1 MKRTMLRGATIAALL
16 ATGACAI
23 KSNSTDISPS
33 ISRNPTC
40 ENAVE
45 VYNSRADVP
54 SSYYELAW
62 ITAEGNSVW
71 TTDAQLRSEMRKRAA
86 QSGANGIIVNDVSQN
101 KSGVNVL
108 GEAVGAK
115 SATARASGLAIWI
128 PSGADRTRLACGT
141 SG

>member
-1 MKRTMLRGATIAALL
+1 MSQMMFRSAAVVLVL
-16 ATGACAI
+16 ATAGCGV
-23 KSNSTDISPS
+23 KSQATDISPS

-62 ITAEGNSVW
+62 IQAEGNSVW
-71 TTDAQLRSEMRKRAA
+71 TTDSQLRSEMRKRAA

-101 KSGVNVL
+101 KTGVNVL
-108 GEAVGAK
+108 GEAIGAK
-115 SATARASGLAIWI
+115 TATARASGLAIWM
-128 PSGADRTRLACGT
+128 PAGADRTRLACGT

>member
-1 MKRTMLRGATIAALL
+1 MKQHMLRSAAVALAIAT
-16 ATGACAI
+16 TACGV
-23 KSNSTDISPS
+23 KTQSTDISPS

-71 TTDAQLRSEMRKRAA
+71 TTDAQLRTEMRKRAA
-86 QSGANGIIVNDVSQN
+86 QAGANGIIVNDVSQN
-101 KSGVNVL
+101 KTGVNVL

-115 SATARASGLAIWI
+115 TATARASGLAIWM
-128 PSGADRTRLACGT
+128 PAGADRTRLACGT

>member
-1 MKRTMLRGATIAALL
+1 MKTVLWRGGITALL
-16 ATGACAI
+16 ISAAACGV
-23 KSNSTDISPS
+23 KSHSTDISPS

-71 TTDAQLRSEMRKRAA
+71 TTDNQLRSEMRKRAA
-86 QSGANGIIVNDVSQN
+86 ESGANGIIVNAVSQN
-101 KSGVNVL
+101 KVGVNVL
-108 GEAVGAK
+108 GEAVGANT
-115 SATARASGLAIWI
+115 ATQRATGLAIWM
-128 PSGADRTRLACGT
+128 PSAADRTRLTCGT
-141 SG
+141 GG

>member
-54 SSYYELAW
+54 NSYYELAW

>member
-1 MKRTMLRGATIAALL
+1 MKRIVLHAGATVLL
-16 ATGACAI
+16 FASGACSV
-23 KSNSTDISPS
+23 KTQSTDISPN

-101 KSGVNVL
+101 KTGVNVL
-108 GEAVGAK
+108 GEAIGAK
-115 SATARASGLAIWI
+115 TATARASGLAIWM
-128 PSGADRTRLACGT
+128 PAGADRTRLACGT

>member
-1 MKRTMLRGATIAALL
+1 MRQTMLRSAAAALVF
-16 ATGACAI
+16 ASAGCAV
-23 KSNSTDISPS
+23 KSQSTDISPS

-54 SSYYELAW
+54 SSYYELSW
-62 ITAEGNSVW
+62 IQAEGNSVW
-71 TTDAQLRSEMRKRAA
+71 TTDSQLRSEMRKRAA

-101 KSGVNVL
+101 KTGVNVL
-108 GEAVGAK
+108 GEAIGAK
-115 SATARASGLAIWI
+115 TATARASGLAIWI
-128 PSGADRTRLACGT
+128 PAGADRTRLACGT

>member
-1 MKRTMLRGATIAALL
+1 MRQMVLRGVTVALL
-16 ATGACAI
+16 VATGACSV
-23 KSNSTDISPS
+23 KSHSTDISPS

-101 KSGVNVL
+101 KTGVNVL
-108 GEAVGAK
+108 GEAIGAK
-115 SATARASGLAIWI
+115 TATARASGLAIWM
-128 PSGADRTRLACGT
+128 PAGADRTRLACGT

>member
-1 MKRTMLRGATIAALL
+1 MRRTMFCSAAVALAL
-16 ATGACAI
+16 ATGACAV
-23 KSNSTDISPS
+23 KSTSTDISPS

-62 ITAEGNSVW
+62 IQAEGNSVW

-86 QSGANGIIVNDVSQN
+86 QAGANGIIVNDVSQN
-101 KSGVNVL
+101 KTGVNVL

-115 SATARASGLAIWI
+115 TATARASGLAIWM
-128 PSGADRTRLACGT
+128 PAGADRTRLACGT

>member
-1 MKRTMLRGATIAALL
+1 MRNTMLRSAAVALAL
-16 ATGACAI
+16 ATGACAV
-23 KSNSTDISPS
+23 KSKSTDISPS

-86 QSGANGIIVNDVSQN
+86 EAGANGIIVNDVSQN
-101 KSGVNVL
+101 KTGVNVL
-108 GEAVGAK
+108 GEAIGAK
-115 SATARASGLAIWI
+115 TATARASGLAIWM

>member
-1 MKRTMLRGATIAALL
+1 MTRTILRSATLTLLVAA
-16 ATGACAI
+16 GACGV
-23 KSNSTDISPS
+23 KTKTTDISPS

-54 SSYYELAW
+54 NSYYELAW
-62 ITAEGNSVW
+62 IEAKGNSVW
-71 TTDAQLRSEMRKRAA
+71 TTDAQMRSEMRKRAA
-86 QSGANGIIVNDVSQN
+86 ESGANGIIVNDVSQN
-101 KSGVNVL
+101 KTGVNVL

-115 SATARASGLAIWI
+115 TATARSSGLAIWM
-128 PSGADRTRLACGT
+128 PAGADRTRLACGT

>member
-1 MKRTMLRGATIAALL
+1 MRHTMLRSAAVALAL
-16 ATGACAI
+16 ATGACAV
-23 KSNSTDISPS
+23 KSKSTDISPG

-62 ITAEGNSVW
+62 IQAEGNSVW

-101 KSGVNVL
+101 KTGVNVL
-108 GEAVGAK
+108 GEAIGAK
-115 SATARASGLAIWI
+115 TATARASGLAIWM
-128 PSGADRTRLACGT
+128 PAGADRTRLACGT
-141 SG
+141 SD